1 MTVEEAIEVLDMFLD
16 KQCDLERTKFAYDEN
31 TVWSAVQMGRD
42 ALKERNQRMI
52 VLSPDLTDEQVREL
66 FERYCTLQPTVI
78 GAHITDVD
86 LMELRDRFGKEVADV
101 VADMIS
107 GGEKRWHNEQTK

>member
-1 MTVEEAIEVLDMFLD
+1 
-16 KQCDLERTKFAYDEN
+16 
-31 TVWSAVQMGRD
+31 MGRD

-86 LMELRDRFGKEVADV
+86 LMELRDRFCKEVADV

-107 GGEKRWHNEQTK
+107 GGEKRWKNEQTK

>member
-1 MTVEEAIEVLDMFLD
+1 MTAEKAIEILDGILD
-16 KQCDLERTKFAYDEN
+16 NTKRKEPFYDN
-31 TVWSAVQMGRD
+31 HDVWAALKMGRD

-66 FERYCTLQPTVI
+66 FERYSTLQPTVT
-78 GAHITDVD
+78 GAHLTDID
-86 LMELRDRFGKEVADV
+86 LLELRDRFGDEVADV

-107 GGEKRWHNEQTK
+107 GEEKRWKDV